1 MSTMTMVEIGNAAVK
16 PAGIED
22 VTPGVALAGDSTA
35 ILLAELARL
44 KAENERLK
52 VQTQRKL
59 ALRVSEKKALAIY
72 GLGRFPVTLYKGQ
85 WKRLLAAVPEIQK
98 FLADHDGE
106 LEDKGEGEVEKP
118 VAKG

>member
-1 MSTMTMVEIGNAAVK
+1 MSTLLVETTNAAVK
-16 PAGIED
+16 LAGIED
-22 VTPGVALAGDSTA
+22 VQPGVGLVGDSTA

-85 WKRLLAAVPEIQK
+85 WKRLLAAVPEIQQ
-98 FLADHDGE
+98 FLKDHDGE
-106 LEDKGEGEVEKP
+106 LEDKGEGEGEKP
-118 VAKG
+118 AAKG

>member
-1 MSTMTMVEIGNAAVK
+1 MSATMTMVADNAAVE
-16 PAGIED
+16 PAGIGD
-22 VTPGVALAGDSTA
+22 VQPGVALAGDSTA

-52 VQTQRKL
+52 VQGQRKL

-85 WKRLLAAVPEIQK
+85 WKRLLAAVPEIQQ
-98 FLADHDGE
+98 FLKDHDGE
-106 LEDKGEGEVEKP
+106 LEDKGEGDQP
-118 VAKG
+118 KG